1 LSSVLD
7 ELVGNDEEKP
17 TNKTRYMDR
26 PNVIYSIPFEGTLTK
41 ILQSID
47 VTTKFDF
54 KVRANKRIIK
64 SKISYDDSSNEIEVN
79 WEETC
84 NNVLTKIKEMIP
96 DNKFA
101 LIKEPLN
108 VTLNQHK
115 DNIRA
120 FITCIT
126 FNRGLNSLVEFI
138 KTPDESDEENDYN
151 EDSKQKRKEFFTY
164 KYTSNK
170 HIYEAI
176 LVAGKPYFMTFYDG
190 QLELVDQI
198 EQDTRIL
205 RPPHEED
212 YIYKPLSFESENE
225 IEKFIQM
232 VSTLSI
238 DDLFWKT
245 NGLIS
250 RFIVH
255 HQHVIGYY
263 TGLIMFSYFQDRF
276 PTVPYTMFVADNGS
290 GKSSI
295 GDIFEMLGY
304 RCVNMTDPTTANV
317 YRIFGNIEAG
327 QCTLVLDEAEKI
339 DSNEIM
345 SILKSGYE
353 RGKVITRTNNQTG
366 KQEHFHAFGIKIML
380 AERTPHPSKAKGVLD
395 RTFIISNFKG
405 IPELDI
411 KEIKNAEHGRQ
422 LGIKQ
427 ELEFLR
433 KTIMIYRLIHFNY
446 PYPNINIGLE
456 GRDKELCK
464 PLLQVFYGNNSSEH
478 VERALERLIDEK
490 HERKANSL
498 EREALEVIGSLFEEY
513 PDGFIPFYKIWDSLT
528 EKLDGQGN
536 PYKSNQM
543 ETEMYGTI
551 YRETFS
557 KMIRDRFGAKNPA
570 TRDANVRILSFDVDK
585 TKKYLESYTKDTGPT
600 KIVCS
605 SVKYDSSDSK
615 SESLFDTFW
624 NKDNLGTNKLNSASN
639 QVLDTS
645 HLNESKPE
653 MKTSNSPFDAPKDVN
668 TLKLKEYDNSDQ
680 ELDNL
685 KESVIR
691 EIEKLEGKEEK
702 IDGYNNHKLVK
713 HIKVISAVIDKEIVQ
728 TDGSTVKITR
738 EMMERVINKL
748 MKEGILVEP
757 KKGYYCRT
765 TNTCRESAATAAA

>member
-1 LSSVLD
+1 MVD
-7 ELVGNDEEKP
+7 NGEETPIK
-17 TNKTRYMDR
+17 KTRYSDR
-26 PNVIYSIPFEGTLTK
+26 PNIIYSIPLKGTLTK
-41 ILQSID
+41 ILKSID

-54 KVRANKRIIK
+54 KVSADKSIIK

-79 WEETC
+79 WEKTS
-84 NNVLTKIKEMIP
+84 NSLLTKIKEMIP
-96 DNKFA
+96 DSKFA
-101 LIKEPLN
+101 LIKESLN

-115 DNIRA
+115 DNIRV

-138 KTPDESDEENDYN
+138 NTPDENDEESDYS
-151 EDSKQKRKEFFTY
+151 EDSKQRKKEFFTY

-170 HIYEAI
+170 YLYEAI

-190 QLELVDQI
+190 QLELIDQI
-198 EQDTRIL
+198 EQGTRIL
-205 RPPHEED
+205 KPPHEED

-225 IEKFIQM
+225 IEKFIEKA
-232 VSTLSI
+232 STLSI

-245 NGLIS
+245 NGFIS

-255 HQHVIGYY
+255 HKYIIDYY
-263 TGLIMFSYFQDRF
+263 SALILFSYFQDRF

-295 GDIFEMLGY
+295 GEIFEMLGY

-339 DSNEIM
+339 DSSETM

-380 AERTPHPSKAKGVLD
+380 AERTPHQSKAKGVLD

-422 LGIKQ
+422 LEIKQ

-433 KTIMIYRLIHFNY
+433 KTLMIYRLIHFNDSH
-446 PYPNINIGLE
+446 PNINIGLE

-464 PLLQVFYGNNSSEH
+464 PILQVLYGNDSLGI
-478 VERALERLIDEK
+478 VERSLEKLIDEK

-498 EREALEVIGSLFEEY
+498 EREALEIIVSLFDDH

-528 EKLDGQGN
+528 EKLDGHIN
-536 PYKSNQM
+536 PHKNNQM
-543 ETEMYGTI
+543 ETEMYGSI
-551 YRETFS
+551 YKETFS

-570 TRDANVRILSFDVDK
+570 NRNAIMRILSFNVNK
-585 TKKYLESYTKDTGPT
+585 TKGYLDSYIKDNGPT
-600 KIVCS
+600 QIMCS
-605 SVKYDSSDSK
+605 LIDSDSSDSK
-615 SESLFDTFW
+615 TESLFDTFW
-624 NKDNLGTNKLNSASN
+624 DTNNENFKTAEMNLESIEQSTNL
-639 QVLDTS
+639 
-645 HLNESKPE
+645 
-653 MKTSNSPFDAPKDVN
+653 
-668 TLKLKEYDNSDQ
+668 
-680 ELDNL
+680 
-685 KESVIR
+685 
-691 EIEKLEGKEEK
+691 EIM
-702 IDGYNNHKLVK
+702 I
-713 HIKVISAVIDKEIVQ
+713 
-728 TDGSTVKITR
+728 
-738 EMMERVINKL
+738 
-748 MKEGILVEP
+748 
-757 KKGYYCRT
+757 
-765 TNTCRESAATAAA
+765 